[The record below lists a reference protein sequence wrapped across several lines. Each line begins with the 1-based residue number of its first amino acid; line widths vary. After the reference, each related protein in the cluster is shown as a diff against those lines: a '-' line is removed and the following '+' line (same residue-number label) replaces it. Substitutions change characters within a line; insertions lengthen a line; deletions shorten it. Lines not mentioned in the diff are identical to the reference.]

1 MVDFSKSADDKK
13 ARKRREEMAREHPE
27 LALDVDPVEVDQRGG
42 FQALAPRDPSH
53 EGNGSSLPGLPDPL
67 SGPLALSQAL
77 MERVR
82 RDAGRGL
89 SQKQEDNL
97 LPMIVV
103 LQAQSPACDPD
114 HQAHVPGAERGA
126 FWLKNSPVPIIKGK
140 EGILFVPAAME
151 LAWVEW
157 RPRTAGG
164 GFIAKHREPPQDTIQ
179 IPDPKNPEKR
189 KWVRKGNGHEMIETR
204 YRYGLVILEGL
215 GMLPFVIPFTSTGH
229 TVCRGWETTMNSL
242 FIPGTNDATPA
253 LPVAT
258 GSGPSRGPTPAGPGT
273 RSTWPWRGRPGTRNT
288 RGRRPSARRSRR
300 RSCPWTPPRWRR
312 LGWGHPRSPKL
323 EKRSRFKKRSL
334 AGSWASEGG

>member
-1 MVDFSKSADDKK
+1 MSQGTEEKVMVDFSKSADDKK

-67 SGPLALSQAL
+67 SGPLALSPSL

-179 IPDPKNPEKR
+179 IQDPKNPEKR

-242 FIPGTNDATPA
+242 FIPGTNDRYPSFAGCYRLRTKQRTNASGTWHQIDVA
-253 LPVAT
+253 LERAARDQEYERAEALCEAFEKEELSVDTSQMEEA
-258 GSGPSRGPTPAGPGT
+258 GMGPSQVTQVGEEVP
-273 RSTWPWRGRPGTRNT
+273 
-288 RGRRPSARRSRR
+288 
-300 RSCPWTPPRWRR
+300 
-312 LGWGHPRSPKL
+312 
-323 EKRSRFKKRSL
+323 F
-334 AGSWASEGG
+334 